1 MPFDPEI
8 QMKKH
13 IVEAWGLWY
22 IQWQTQ
28 KKEQL
33 RRHSM
38 STQVRLKEFEKHL
51 SVPDCDLAS
60 KGLLEDTTI
69 FSVLPP
75 N

>member
-1 MPFDPEI
+1 MFDPEI
-8 QMKKH
+8 KMEKH

-51 SVPDCDLAS
+51 SVAVSKDLLTDATG
-60 KGLLEDTTI
+60 GL
-69 FSVLPP
+69 VLLP

>member
-1 MPFDPEI
+1 MFDPEI
-8 QMKKH
+8 KMEKH
-13 IVEAWGLWY
+13 IIEAWGLWY

-51 SVPDCDLAS
+51 SLDQEQQPALQYITLTD
-60 KGLLEDTTI
+60 
-69 FSVLPP
+69 
-75 N
+75 

>member
-13 IVEAWGLWY
+13 IIEAWGLWY

-51 SVPDCDLAS
+51 TSPGCDLAS
-60 KGLLEDTTI
+60 KGLLSDTT
-69 FSVLPP
+69 
-75 N
+75 

>member
-1 MPFDPEI
+1 MFDPEI
-8 QMKKH
+8 KMEKH

-22 IQWQTQ
+22 VHWQLQ

-51 SVPDCDLAS
+51 SLPVNE
-60 KGLLEDTTI
+60 GLLTDTTGCL
-69 FSVLPP
+69 VLLPK
-75 N
+75 

>member
-1 MPFDPEI
+1 MFDPEI

-13 IVEAWGLWY
+13 IIEAWGLWY
-22 IQWQTQ
+22 VQWQKE

-33 RRHSM
+33 RRHAM

-51 SVPDCDLAS
+51 SVADCDLAS
-60 KGLLEDTTI
+60 KGLLTDATG
-69 FSVLPP
+69 SLVLPP

>member
-1 MPFDPEI
+1 MFDPEI
-8 QMKKH
+8 KMKKH
-13 IVEAWGLWY
+13 MVEAWGLWY

-51 SVPDCDLAS
+51 SVAVSKDLLADATR
-60 KGLLEDTTI
+60 GL
-69 FSVLPP
+69 VLPP

>member
-22 IQWQTQ
+22 VHWQTQ

-33 RRHSM
+33 RRHAM

-51 SVPDCDLAS
+51 SLPVG
-60 KGLLEDTTI
+60 KGLLADTTG
-69 FSVLPP
+69 SLVLPP

>member
-1 MPFDPEI
+1 MFDPEI
-8 QMKKH
+8 KMEKH
-13 IVEAWGLWY
+13 IIEAWGLWY

-51 SVPDCDLAS
+51 SVSVGKDLLTDATR
-60 KGLLEDTTI
+60 GL
-69 FSVLPP
+69 VLPP

>member
-22 IQWQTQ
+22 VQWQTQ

-51 SVPDCDLAS
+51 KSSSDQEQQQAS
-60 KGLLEDTTI
+60 PCSTLTD
-69 FSVLPP
+69 
-75 N
+75 